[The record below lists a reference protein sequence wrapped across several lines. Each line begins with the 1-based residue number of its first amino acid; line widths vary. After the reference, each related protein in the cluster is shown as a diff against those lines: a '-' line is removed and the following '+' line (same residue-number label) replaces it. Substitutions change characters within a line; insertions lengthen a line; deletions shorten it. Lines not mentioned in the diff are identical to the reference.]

1 MARKKTEPGS
11 QKMKATKFGPEPEQ
25 GTLFVCDIT
34 NWPVK
39 DDIGSMEFPLFS
51 LSKQKDTRKREYR
64 RGNKVVRIIPS
75 TVGAATVFDK
85 DLLLYV
91 ASQIVEARNR
101 GLPVSRTVQID
112 SFDFL
117 LGTERGDGRRSFEN
131 IIGMLRR
138 LRGTSIETN
147 IPTGKDKVTQTEGFS
162 MIDSF
167 KVLSEQ
173 KRVSTIVDKKTGN
186 IEEVEV
192 ERVLGFTVTIS
203 EWLYNGLLNFEVLTL
218 DHGYFK
224 LSRSIDRRLCEIA
237 RKHCGDQPMW
247 KMNIDGLA
255 EKIGT
260 SRARHKVR
268 DEIRQAIEADE
279 IPQYRIALDTGA
291 SPDDVVFYTRDTAK
305 LSMELIRTQKA
316 AWFDTLERADNI
328 TKWRRVKPSKPS
340 DPSADQP
347 DIADV

>member
-1 MARKKTEPGS
+1 MAKSNSKAPKKKST
-11 QKMKATKFGPEPEQ
+11 QLDREPEQ
-25 GTLFVCDIT
+25 GDLFLCEIT

-51 LSKQKDTRKREYR
+51 LAKQKDTRTREYR

-85 DLLLYV
+85 DLLLYI

-101 GLPVSRTVQID
+101 GLQVSRTVQIE

-117 LGTERGDGRRSFEN
+117 LGTERGDGRASFER
-131 IIGMLRR
+131 ILGMLRR

-147 IPTGKDKVTQTEGFS
+147 IPTGKDNVTQTKGFS

-167 KVLSEQ
+167 EVLSEQ
-173 KRVSTIVDKKTGN
+173 KRVSTIVDKKTGKTD
-186 IEEVEV
+186 EVEI
-192 ERVLGFTVTIS
+192 ERVLSFTVTIS

-247 KMNIDGLA
+247 KMNIDDLA

-260 SRARHKVR
+260 SRARYKVR

-279 IPQYRIALDTGA
+279 IPQYRIALDPGA

-305 LSMELIRTQKA
+305 LSMELIRTKKV
-316 AWFDTLERADNI
+316 AWFDTLERADNVA
-328 TKWRRVKPSKPS
+328 KWRR
-340 DPSADQP
+340 QTG
-347 DIADV
+347 